1 MIFHEVEGSTLFS
14 EFSFN
19 HNRQFLPFG
28 RADLTTC
35 AMTKLSSRAKRGDF
49 MMIRQRHE
57 IASLFRA
64 KRRNLLRS
72 SQRRLRRYC
81 PFAVD
86 DHSFMGRALHM
97 RQSRLVNNSGLI
109 HYIFDNWR
117 RLNLR
122 IFVKFLKLID
132 IQGTN
137 SRFCP
142 GKISFLK

>member
-1 MIFHEVEGSTLFS
+1 MIFHEVEGFTLFS
-14 EFSFN
+14 KFSFN

-35 AMTKLSSRAKRGDF
+35 AMTKLSSRAKRGNF

-72 SQRRLRRYC
+72 SQRRLRRYG

-86 DHSFMGRALHM
+86 DPQLHGP
-97 RQSRLVNNSGLI
+97 RLA
-109 HYIFDNWR
+109 YAA
-117 RLNLR
+117 
-122 IFVKFLKLID
+122 
-132 IQGTN
+132 
-137 SRFCP
+137 
-142 GKISFLK
+142 ISTRE